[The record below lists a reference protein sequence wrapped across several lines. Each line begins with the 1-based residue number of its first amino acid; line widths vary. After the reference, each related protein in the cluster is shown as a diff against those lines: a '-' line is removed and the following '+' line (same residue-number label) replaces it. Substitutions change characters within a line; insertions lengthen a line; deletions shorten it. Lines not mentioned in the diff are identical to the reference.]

1 VRARLLLS
9 MLLCT
14 FPLLLKAQGEK
25 PIYLSLSYG
34 SDQSLEKS
42 DRILST
48 APTLLSLTLEKRLPQ
63 SEFYGIGLHT
73 YRFISVFENYNHLS
87 IRGYQHFGDISD
99 AHGGNFDPYIGA
111 FVGGD
116 IYQASFKPAVGV
128 FVGMR
133 AMITQTAGLHAE
145 FMSVSSGHNS
155 GMILQFGLTT
165 CFMKSEFPKLKKWGN
180 KCPKR

>member
-1 VRARLLLS
+1 VKARLILS
-9 MLLCT
+9 LLLCT
-14 FPLLLKAQGEK
+14 LPLLLKAQGEK

-48 APTLLSLTLEKRLPQ
+48 HPLLLGLTLEKRLPQ
-63 SEFYGIGLHT
+63 SDFYGIGLHAF
-73 YRFISVFENYNHLS
+73 RFISVLENFNHLS
-87 IRGYQHFGDISD
+87 IRGYQHFGYAAD
-99 AHGGNFDPYIGA
+99 ATTANFDPFIGA

-116 IYQASFKPAVGV
+116 FYQENFKPAVGI
-128 FVGMR
+128 FIGMR
-133 AMITQTAGLHAE
+133 AMITQTMGFHTE

-155 GMILQFGLTT
+155 GMILQFGITT
-165 CFMKSEFPKLKKWGN
+165 CFIKSEFPKLKKWGN